1 MRNNY
6 TLVVNLLN
14 LHKYTKVILLVYS
27 EIVNGQIHVD

>member
-14 LHKYTKVILLVYS
+14 LRKYTKVILLLYS

>member
-14 LHKYTKVILLVYS
+14 LYKYIKVILLLYS